1 MERDQDILDYLQ
13 DRFGPSER
21 EAFEKTMAQDASLA
35 AEVEVMRA
43 VRSELG
49 TSPKHENAEAVWDQ
63 LSAEIDGTPRA
74 ANDNRQP
81 WQHVLRYVAAAVLA
95 IAVWQFAIVPRLGE
109 APGGFRTAS
118 EQPEEFVLQVKFVD
132 SAPFGDIS
140 DLLGTLGGAI
150 SDGPSAL
157 GLVRLSFPD
166 AAARAEALDAMREQV
181 NIVELVAE

>member
-13 DRFGPSER
+13 DRLGPSER

-35 AEVEVMRA
+35 AEVEVMQA
-43 VRSELG
+43 VRSELSG
-49 TSPKHENAEAVWDQ
+49 SPKHDKAEAVWDQ
-63 LSAEIDGTPRA
+63 LSAEIDGMPRA

-81 WQHVLRYVAAAVLA
+81 WKHILRYAAVALLA
-95 IAVWQFAIVPRLGE
+95 IAVWQFAVVPRIGE

-118 EQPEEFVLQVKFVD
+118 EHVDDFVLQVKFVD

-140 DLLGTLGGAI
+140 DLLGTLGGVI

-157 GLVRLSFPD
+157 GLVRVSFPD
-166 AAARAEALDAMREQV
+166 AAARAAALDTLSERAD
-181 NIVELVAE
+181 IVELVAE